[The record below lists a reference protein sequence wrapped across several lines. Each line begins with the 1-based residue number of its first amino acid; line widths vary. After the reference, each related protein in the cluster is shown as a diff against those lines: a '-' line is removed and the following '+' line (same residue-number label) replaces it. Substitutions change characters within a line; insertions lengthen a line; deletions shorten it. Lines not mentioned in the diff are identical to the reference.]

1 MVGKSIESL
10 KKDRQKLASKRS
22 NIEEMIAALKQ
33 QLEDN
38 KKADKALKK
47 AERDAVAIERKKN
60 RNIRTRNLIKLA
72 TDVLDLFP
80 DLKKRFESSVNKD
93 DYNRSGEIMRQE
105 IVSFILAQK
114 ESQSQISKTEKDVIQ
129 APASNTRSE
138 VVSSSTA
145 PVTEEIASTIPAD
158 SEKNGTN
165 PALVKDT
172 DTSSSSASHFDFT
185 GYNDTI
191 NKTARAAVPGKICP
205 KCKAQAL
212 KSTDK
217 YQRTY
222 YYCANSAFWKLGEN
236 NCDFHTYDFDELD
249 DKPEEK

>member
-22 NIEEMIAALKQ
+22 NIEETIAALKQ

-145 PVTEEIASTIPAD
+145 PATEEIASTIPAD
-158 SEKNGTN
+158 SEKKWNE
-165 PALVKDT
+165 
-172 DTSSSSASHFDFT
+172 SSSRKRY
-185 GYNDTI
+185 GYI
-191 NKTARAAVPGKICP
+191 IV
-205 KCKAQAL
+205 KCL
-212 KSTDK
+212 SFRL
-217 YQRTY
+217 YR
-222 YYCANSAFWKLGEN
+222 L
-236 NCDFHTYDFDELD
+236 
-249 DKPEEK
+249 